1 MAMNELSTALVNRGL
16 LPADAPQ
23 MPVVQSDRP
32 WFIAFVVGVAGWL
45 AGISAMVFV
54 GLLFQ
59 PDTTGE
65 FAVSAVILLGSAY
78 GLYAVDRESAFFDQ
92 LALALSIA
100 GQIAMLVAVQKMADS
115 TTLTCAIGTVLQV
128 GLVIVMPNRLARVLS
143 SLFACLLWV
152 LALRLVWWG
161 EGADD
166 VFMGQRRL
174 SLAPALL
181 AWAVIWVPL
190 MALAYLLVFKEA
202 TWMATRARKI
212 LRPALTGLL
221 IALAVGTFASEPVA
235 AFDFSNSDDEPRTD
249 WLVLWPLLAVGVA
262 MFAGYCAL
270 RVRNNAL
277 MGVAIAGAL
286 VHVMQFYFLLGTTL
300 LVKSVIM
307 LIVGGLLFVAGNA
320 LRRAA

>member
-1 MAMNELSTALVNRGL
+1 MALNELTAALVSRGV

-23 MPVVQSDRP
+23 MRTVQSDRP
-32 WFIAFVVGVAGWL
+32 WFISFVVGVAGWL

-59 PDTTGE
+59 PDSTGE
-65 FAVSAVILLGSAY
+65 LALCAAVLLGGAY

-100 GQIAMLVAVQKMADS
+100 GQIAMLLAVGKLLHSEAA
-115 TTLTCAIGTVLQV
+115 TCAIVAVLQI

-143 SLFACLLWV
+143 TLFACLLWV
-152 LALRLVWWG
+152 FALRFGWWKNT
-161 EGADD
+161 
-166 VFMGQRRL
+166 V

-181 AWAVIWVPL
+181 AWAVIWIPL
-190 MALAYLLVFKEA
+190 IALTHRLVTKESA
-202 TWMATRARKI
+202 WMAGPARKI

-221 IALAVGTFASEPVA
+221 VALALGTFASEPIA
-235 AFDFSNSDDEPRTD
+235 AFDVWTPPGEPRTN
-249 WLVLWPLLAVGVA
+249 WLVLWPLLAVGTS

-270 RVRNNAL
+270 RLRNNAL
-277 MGVAIAGAL
+277 VGVAIAGAL
-286 VHVMQFYFLLGTTL
+286 LHVVQFYFLLGTTL

-307 LIVGGLLFVAGNA
+307 LIVGGLLVAAGNA
-320 LRRAA
+320 LRRSA